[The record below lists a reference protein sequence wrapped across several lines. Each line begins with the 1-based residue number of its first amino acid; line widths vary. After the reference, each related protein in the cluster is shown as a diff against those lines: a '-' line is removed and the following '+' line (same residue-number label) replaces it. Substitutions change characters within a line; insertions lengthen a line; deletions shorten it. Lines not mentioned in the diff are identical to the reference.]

1 MPELKLAKLP
11 DRTPVKITV
20 TVSPELNRD
29 LQAYAEAY
37 SEAYQS
43 EVEPVSELIPYML
56 QDFLR
61 SDRSFTKAKK
71 AKQKGGGES
80 TSART
85 QPASRRTAHATSMS

>member
-20 TVSPELNRD
+20 TVSPELSRD
-29 LQAYAEAY
+29 LNAYAEAY

-61 SDRSFTKAKK
+61 SDRTFTKTKK
-71 AKQKGGGES
+71 AKQKSGGEQ

-85 QPASRRTAHATSMS
+85 PPASRRTAHSTSMS